1 MHEHSASWSS
11 SICRKATGLRRLA
24 PALGMCA
31 ALVAC
36 GNSAPVVR
44 LATTTSVEN
53 SGLLAAIV
61 PSFEREQSVDV
72 EVLPVGSG
80 RALELLRRDD
90 AAAALTHDP
99 AAEASAL
106 AAGVIA
112 RYRKIMFNDFLVVG
126 PASDPAGISDASDA
140 ADALRSIATAGAMF
154 ASRGDAS
161 GTHSRERELWR
172 LAGTKPDAERLLE
185 TGQGMAAT
193 LRIASERMA
202 YTLTDRATYEQFQ
215 SDLRLVPLHEGGPAL
230 LNTYAVFVRADL
242 TGAGREQ
249 ADALVDWLADG
260 AGRDLIAGFR
270 VDGRPVFTVWPP
282 TMPRERPSD
291 LPVIDV
297 ANAR

>member
-1 MHEHSASWSS
+1 MYEHSAAWSS
-11 SICRKATGLRRLA
+11 SIHRTARQLRRLA
-24 PALGMCA
+24 PALAVCA
-31 ALVAC
+31 VLVAC

-53 SGLLAAIV
+53 SGLLAAIL
-61 PSFEREQSVDV
+61 PSFEREHGVEV

-80 RALELLRRDD
+80 RALELLRRGD
-90 AAAALTHDP
+90 AVAALTHDP
-99 AAEASAL
+99 VAEASAL

-112 RYRKIMFNDFLVVG
+112 GYRKIMFNDFLVVG
-126 PASDPAGISDASDA
+126 PASDPAGIRDASDA
-140 ADALRSIATAGAMF
+140 ADALRRIATGAALF

-161 GTHSRERELWR
+161 GTHSREQELWR
-172 LAGTKPDAERLLE
+172 LAGTKPDAEQLLE

-215 SDLRLVPLHEGGPAL
+215 SDLRLVALHEGGPAL

-242 TGAGREQ
+242 TGAGRER

-260 AGRDLIAGFR
+260 TGRDLIAGFR
-270 VDGRPVFTVWPP
+270 VAGRPVFTVWPP
-282 TMPRERPSD
+282 MMPRERPSD